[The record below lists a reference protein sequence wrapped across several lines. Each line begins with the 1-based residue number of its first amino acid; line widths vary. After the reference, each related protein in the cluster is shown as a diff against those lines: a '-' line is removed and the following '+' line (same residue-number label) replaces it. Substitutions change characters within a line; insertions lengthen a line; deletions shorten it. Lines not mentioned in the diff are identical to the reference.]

1 MALSSRKRAKILT
14 VLVKKGQEQG
24 FLTEEDVLSLVPEP
38 EEDLQFIDTVFF
50 VLYQKKV
57 EVIGIEDKIE
67 QKASKAEALTLEQKI
82 DILRKIHASITTDPI
97 RAYLQEIG
105 KIPLLTSAEE
115 VFLAKA
121 MGRGDKNS
129 AKLLTTA
136 NLRLVVSIAKR
147 FAMRGLDLLDL
158 IQEGNIGLMKA
169 VKKFDWRKG
178 FKFSTYATWW
188 IRQAIT
194 RAIADQARTIRIP
207 VHMTER
213 INQYNKAANELAQKL
228 KRAPRVSEI
237 ARRMGTTRAKV
248 EELQQISQLPTSLQL
263 PIGEEKTSTLADLIP
278 DKEVESPD
286 EYAEFTS
293 LQKMIG
299 TMLRSLTERERKVIV
314 LRFGL
319 DDGVPRTL
327 EEVGQ
332 EFNVTRERIRQIE
345 AKALRKLKVRDRSL
359 TKVLTDFTT

>member
-1 MALSSRKRAKILT
+1 MALSSRKRAKILSL
-14 VLVKKGQEQG
+14 LVKKGQEQG
-24 FLTEEDVLSLVPEP
+24 FLTEEDVISLIPEP
-38 EEDLQFIDTVFF
+38 EEDIQFIDTVFF

-57 EVIGIEDKIE
+57 EVISVDEQTD
-67 QKASKAEALTLEQKI
+67 QKASKQEALTLDQKI

-105 KIPLLTSAEE
+105 KIPLLTAAEE
-115 VFLAKA
+115 IYLAKA
-121 MGRGDKNS
+121 MGRGDKNA

-213 INQYNKAANELAQKL
+213 INQYNKAVNSLAQKL
-228 KRAPRVSEI
+228 KRQPKISEI
-237 ARRMGTTRAKV
+237 ARRMNTTRAKV

-299 TMLRSLTERERKVIV
+299 TMLSSLTERERKVIV

-332 EFNVTRERIRQIE
+332 EFSVTRERIRQIE
-345 AKALRKLKVRDRSL
+345 AKALRKLKVRDRNL
-359 TKVLTDFTT
+359 TKVLTEYMQ